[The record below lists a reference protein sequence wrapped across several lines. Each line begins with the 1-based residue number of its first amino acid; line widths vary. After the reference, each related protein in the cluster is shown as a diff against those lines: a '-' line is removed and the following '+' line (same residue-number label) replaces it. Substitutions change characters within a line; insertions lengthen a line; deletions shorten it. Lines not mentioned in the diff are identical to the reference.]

1 MKDKDVTKKEEITG
15 TEEPAVKKD
24 PKPLTGIVVN
34 CDKLNVRKEP
44 SKESDVVRIIDHD
57 DQIDIYNDESTD
69 DFYKTSDG
77 YVMKEYVRVVDR

>member
-1 MKDKDVTKKEEITG
+1 MNDKDVTKKEENTG
-15 TEEPAVKKD
+15 TEEPVVKED

-57 DQIDIYNDESTD
+57 DRIDIYNNESAD

-77 YVMKEYVRVVDR
+77 YVMKNYVKII